1 MAPYARKCI
10 AKDGALIWAGQL
22 NCRLEVLTMWKEWHL
37 GEPGD
42 WLVSRDSDRQDIY
55 IIRDDVFQ
63 RTYERA

>member
-1 MAPYARKCI
+1 
-10 AKDGALIWAGQL
+10 
-22 NCRLEVLTMWKEWHL
+22 MWKEWHL